1 MRLQFVMSES
11 LKIITKGQ
19 GPELV
24 LLHGWAMHS
33 GIWSGVVD
41 ALATKFRVNLV
52 DLPGHGIN
60 RHLPLSSDLN
70 TVAQLILSEVPPA
83 AWIGWSLGGLITLQ
97 AALAQPQ
104 KVQQM
109 VLVAA
114 TPSFTKRSGWDCG
127 IDAAA
132 QQVFT
137 EGLESGFERAVDQF
151 CLQTFGA
158 NWITDALYRLGVS
171 SFTENAPT
179 NKTLQT
185 GLQLLY
191 SSNLLP
197 RLSDCNTSSLFL
209 GGSRDRTVRP
219 ESLGRAAALM
229 PNARTRLI
237 TTAGHAPFISHEGA
251 FLDIIREFL
260 HTGKRV

>member
-1 MRLQFVMSES
+1 MSDS
-11 LKIITKGQ
+11 LKIVTRGQ

-33 GIWSGVVD
+33 GIWGGVVD
-41 ALATKFRVNLV
+41 ALATEFRVNLV

-60 RHLPLSSDLN
+60 RHHPLSSDLN

-114 TPSFTKRSGWDCG
+114 TPSFTKRPGWDCG

-132 QQVFT
+132 QQAFT
-137 EGLESGFERAVDQF
+137 EGLESDFEGAVEQF
-151 CLQTFGA
+151 YLQTFGA
-158 NWITDALYRLGVS
+158 SWINEALHRLGVS
-171 SFTENAPT
+171 SFTENAPA
-179 NKTLQT
+179 NNTLQT

-197 RLSDCNTSSLFL
+197 HLSDCNTPSLFL
-209 GGSRDRTVRP
+209 TGSRDRTVRP
-219 ESLGRAAALM
+219 ESLSQAAALM
-229 PNARTRLI
+229 PDARTSLI
-237 TTAGHAPFISHEGA
+237 TPAGHAPFISHEGE
-251 FLDIIREFL
+251 FLDIIRGFL
-260 HTGKRV
+260 HTRKRV